1 MLTQLFKDEG
11 LKEERL
17 GFFFTFLFSP
27 SLSFLHL
34 KGRNFLYPI
43 FIVIVMINWSLS
55 LPLLQLSSSSSLLL
69 SILYITTI
77 FIVFIIIIL
86 NFVIFRN
93 VIIITVISV
102 IVGTQLFI
110 PNPPLLIPCCQ
121 QRELFL
127 VWCLSI
133 HCQQSLWFL
142 CLVMEILDWDLMGK
156 YLQERMKIGELIIV
170 SVARLPK
177 WAVSCNNCYSWAHS
191 MLGVK
196 MMITVTSHLAT

>member
-1 MLTQLFKDEG
+1 MQWCWHNCSKMRDWRRKDWV
-11 LKEERL
+11 
-17 GFFFTFLFSP
+17 FFFTFLFSP

-55 LPLLQLSSSSSLLL
+55 LPLSQLSSSSLLL
-69 SILYITTI
+69 SIITTI

-196 MMITVTSHLAT
+196 MMITVTSHLAA